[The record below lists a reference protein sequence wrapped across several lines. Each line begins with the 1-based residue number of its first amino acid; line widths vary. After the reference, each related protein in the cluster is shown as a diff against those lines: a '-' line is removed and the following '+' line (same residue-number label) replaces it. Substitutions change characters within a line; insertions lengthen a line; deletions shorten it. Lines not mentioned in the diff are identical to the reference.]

1 MINFGGISIAM
12 YTAIT
17 LVLVL
22 LSGLLYVST
31 SESDTSDHDTNSET
45 SEDEDGIAVDVTTV
59 KIKTTRRPLRTTKTR
74 HTTTKDKDAGVPL
87 YRPNATERE
96 RINKQYEAWLSATN
110 PPPKI
115 KKPEPKGPFY
125 GFIKNICNVT
135 ISRFSRRKIT
145 KFLKVL
151 AKKLKGVGSGFT
163 MKRWVRKFRKRIRL
177 CASKPK
183 ILAHIV
189 QFCNYTTE
197 PRQFKDMFFN
207 TINPIFSVNDD
218 NRFDDYVYDLKRFG
232 ANRLRY
238 IEEKT
243 RYIFARMQKKLIRQ
257 KESVREN
264 IQLQFDLLLIEYH
277 DLKKKGVV
285 QF

>member
-1 MINFGGISIAM
+1 M

-31 SESDTSDHDTNSET
+31 SESDTSDDDTSSET
-45 SEDEDGIAVDVTTV
+45 SEDEDDVTGMNVDVTTV
-59 KIKTTRRPLRTTKTR
+59 KIKTTIRPLRTSKRR

-115 KKPEPKGPFY
+115 EKPEPKGPFY

-135 ISRFSRRKIT
+135 ISRLSRRKIA

-151 AKKLKGVGSGFT
+151 AKNLKGVGSGFI

-177 CASKPK
+177 YASKPK
-183 ILAHIV
+183 VLGHIV
-189 QFCNYTTE
+189 QMFCNYTTE

-238 IEEKT
+238 INEKT
-243 RYIFARMQKKLIRQ
+243 RYIFARIQKKLVHQ
-257 KESVREN
+257 EESVRDN
-264 IQLQFDLLLIEYH
+264 IQSEFRLLLIEYH
-277 DLKKKGVV
+277 DLKKQGVV
-285 QF
+285 KC